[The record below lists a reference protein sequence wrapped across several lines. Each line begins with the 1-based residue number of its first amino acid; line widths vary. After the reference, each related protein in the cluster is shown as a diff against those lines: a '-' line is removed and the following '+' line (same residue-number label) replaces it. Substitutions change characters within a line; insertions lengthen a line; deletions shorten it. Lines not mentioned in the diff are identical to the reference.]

1 MKWVLLGRMM
11 LCVLGNKN
19 LKKRFTMIYIRN
31 EVESFIS
38 ENAILNNW
46 KGAWY
51 WNIINNVFVVF
62 LKSSFRENEIIY
74 NNNENIHIKKH
85 VELPVC
91 KIKVFSSKDIVI
103 DNNMLKFILLMCSRN
118 LLILFKTWNV
128 YYILFTSE
136 YNNYQQ
142 KIQWSYLSHIMLKLN
157 Y

>member
-1 MKWVLLGRMM
+1 MKWVLLGRMV

-74 NNNENIHIKKH
+74 NNNENIHIK
-85 VELPVC
+85 
-91 KIKVFSSKDIVI
+91 
-103 DNNMLKFILLMCSRN
+103 NMLNCQCAKSKCS
-118 LLILFKTWNV
+118 LV
-128 YYILFTSE
+128 
-136 YNNYQQ
+136 
-142 KIQWSYLSHIMLKLN
+142 KI
-157 Y
+157 